1 MPVIATPRQ
10 TSDMTLSNSKWVMCL
25 LRTGD
30 PRREFVPAQITSRGN
45 REIVPGR
52 RYKSEH
58 KRAEARDCSINRTS
72 QPDGAVQ
79 GTNEKPRS
87 RSQSG
92 DGPRPG
98 RRPEVGVSRINTL
111 GMHQGTVF
119 RRGCL
124 ATTRK
129 PRRLVRALF
138 CIVPISRCKYRA
150 VRNQARAESP
160 RPALRAPRR
169 AHNPLGC
176 GSVLPENSGSWVNGK
191 LGHCEILLR
200 TLVVKTGQR
209 PIPVLAELGHSEA
222 YVKRQRK
229 RLNSPSVTIK
239 STERMNERG
248 RQLRRPLVMSCSG
261 WRFNIWR
268 QRRQVTL
275 CAWFVYLQFGR
286 LIQESCGNLGVRCCF
301 SHPKQDRRL
310 THEVLFTDHRTSP
323 RYPSAADATHEL
335 DLCSKPKV
343 QK

>member
-1 MPVIATPRQ
+1 MGHVLAPHWRSPTRICP
-10 TSDMTLSNSKWVMCL
+10 
-25 LRTGD
+25 G
-30 PRREFVPAQITSRGN
+30 QITSRGN

-150 VRNQARAESP
+150 VRIRHARSP
-160 RPALRAPRR
+160 TSRPPRSPPRA
-169 AHNPLGC
+169 
-176 GSVLPENSGSWVNGK
+176 
-191 LGHCEILLR
+191 
-200 TLVVKTGQR
+200 
-209 PIPVLAELGHSEA
+209 
-222 YVKRQRK
+222 
-229 RLNSPSVTIK
+229 
-239 STERMNERG
+239 
-248 RQLRRPLVMSCSG
+248 
-261 WRFNIWR
+261 
-268 QRRQVTL
+268 
-275 CAWFVYLQFGR
+275 
-286 LIQESCGNLGVRCCF
+286 
-301 SHPKQDRRL
+301 
-310 THEVLFTDHRTSP
+310 
-323 RYPSAADATHEL
+323 
-335 DLCSKPKV
+335 
-343 QK
+343 